1 MVSLLPHRRHRV
13 WIGGFILTP
22 WLITSLPAPALSPA
36 DTRHLLDRTGFGAS
50 AADFARFAPMSR
62 EAAVETLIAET
73 RRVPVTPLPP
83 FIGQNRT
90 DFARIGQMP
99 AEERKTWE
107 EKISAQGRAMKAWWM
122 QEMLTTPSPLTERMV
137 LFWHNHFV
145 SSFNKVRDPEA
156 LVRQNLTFRRLGL
169 IDFRGLLTAVAR
181 DPAMMKYLDTPQNRK
196 GGPNENFAR
205 ELFELFTL
213 GEGHYSEDD
222 IKQAARAFAGW
233 TVDEPTGKFKLN
245 PGAIDPE
252 VKQVFGQSGPFDGQ
266 DILDLVLNNPQTARF
281 VVGKLWQE
289 FVSDTPDEKTLAP
302 ITARFAG
309 DWRID
314 RALADLLTSDAF
326 WSEQNR
332 GTLVKSPVDLVV
344 GTVHRLGLTNLP
356 PDQAV
361 EQVRRLGQDIF
372 EPPTVRGW
380 PGGTAWINTDTLLQ
394 RREVVDRL
402 IRGQSLSGD
411 GLRAKAPL
419 TVALLALPPRQ
430 PLPPAPATLVPANSI
445 APDLDGI
452 LRDPAYQVK

>member
-1 MVSLLPHRRHRV
+1 MVSLFSCRRYRARL
-13 WIGGFILTP
+13 GAA
-22 WLITSLPAPALSPA
+22 LIAPLLAASLPTAALSPTE
-36 DTRHLLDRTGFGAS
+36 TRHLLDRAGFGAT
-50 AADFARFAPMSR
+50 AADFARFAPLSR
-62 EAAVETLIAET
+62 AQAVETLIAET
-73 RRVPVTPLPP
+73 RRAPVTPLPD
-83 FIGQNRT
+83 FMGENRA
-90 DFARIGQMP
+90 DFTRIGQMP
-99 AEERKTWE
+99 ADERKAWE

-122 QEMLTTPSPLTERMV
+122 QEMLTTPAPLTERMV

-145 SSFNKVRDPEA
+145 SSFNKVRDPEV
-156 LVRQNLTFRRLGL
+156 LVQQNLTFRRLGL
-169 IDFRGLLTAVAR
+169 VDFRGLLTAVAR

-213 GEGHYSEDD
+213 GEGHYSEGD

-266 DILDLVLNNPQTARF
+266 AILDLVLADPQTARF
-281 VVGKLWQE
+281 VLRKLWAE
-289 FVSDTPDEKTLAP
+289 FISDVPDDQILAP
-302 ITARFAG
+302 IAAQFAA

-314 RALADLLTSDAF
+314 RALAALLTSDAF
-326 WSEQNR
+326 WRAENR

-344 GTVHRLGLTNLP
+344 GTLRRLTLTHLP

-394 RREVVDRL
+394 RREVMDRL

-411 GLRAKAPL
+411 PLRAVAPL
-419 TVALLALPPRQ
+419 TVALLAVPPRQ
-430 PLPPAPATLVPANSI
+430 PLPPTPVGPVPANSI

>member
-1 MVSLLPHRRHRV
+1 MVSLSPRRSQ
-13 WIGGFILTP
+13 TA
-22 WLITSLPAPALSPA
+22 WLGLVIAPLLALPAKALSPA
-36 DTRHLLDRTGFGAS
+36 DTRHLLDRTGFGATPE
-50 AADFARFAPMSR
+50 DFARFAPLSR
-62 EAAVETLIAET
+62 AEAVESLISGL
-73 RRVPVTPLPP
+73 RRTPVTPLPA
-83 FIGQNRT
+83 FVGQDRA
-90 DFARIGQMP
+90 DFTRIGQMP
-99 AEERKTWE
+99 AEERKAWE

-122 QEMLTTPSPLTERMV
+122 QEMLATPSPLTERMV

-156 LVRQNLTFRRLGL
+156 LVRQNLTFRRLGTS
-169 IDFRGLLTAVAR
+169 DFRGLLTATAR
-181 DPAMMKYLDTPQNRK
+181 DPAMMKYLDTTQNRK

-266 DILDLVLNNPQTARF
+266 DILDLVLNDPQTARF

-314 RALADLLTSDAF
+314 QALADLLTSDAF

-430 PLPPAPATLVPANSI
+430 PLPPAPAVPVPANSI